1 MKKKYFRLTYNKIL
15 QLTEKSYIS
24 KEAEKCINDE
34 SYNPDKAIMELI
46 SKQINCTLPWSKFKP
61 VGMKECRTENDF
73 DRYLKMIFKRQD
85 DIKQV
90 LPKCKF
96 KTWTPMPYSESSAVH
111 KESSVLIRLS
121 IIGSKVINKE
131 EEEYL
136 YSFDYFIG
144 ICGGYLGLFLGGSML
159 GILDFFEGIFTRIIN
174 RSLKTTIM

>member
-1 MKKKYFRLTYNKIL
+1 MNTYLSLIKYFRLTYNKIL

-34 SYNPDKAIMELI
+34 TYNPDKAIMELI

-96 KTWTPMPYSESSAVH
+96 KTWTPMTYSESSVA
-111 KESSVLIRLS
+111 KETSYVEIRLS
-121 IIGSKVINKE
+121 ILSSKV
-131 EEEYL
+131 
-136 YSFDYFIG
+136 
-144 ICGGYLGLFLGGSML
+144 M
-159 GILDFFEGIFTRIIN
+159 FF
-174 RSLKTTIM
+174 K